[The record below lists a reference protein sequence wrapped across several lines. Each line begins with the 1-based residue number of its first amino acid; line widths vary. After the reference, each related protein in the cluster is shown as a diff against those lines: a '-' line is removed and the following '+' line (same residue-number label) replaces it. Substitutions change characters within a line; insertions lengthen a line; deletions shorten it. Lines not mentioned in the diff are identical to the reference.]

1 MRGPDRHHLP
11 RARELRRS
19 STLAEARLWE
29 QLRAKRLGGVK
40 FVRQH
45 PIGPYFADFACRSR
59 MIVIEVDGATHG
71 TDAERAH
78 DRKRTAFLQQLG
90 YRVLRFGN
98 DEVLNGM
105 DGVLSL
111 VSGALSEAPS
121 PPCPVPGPP

>member
-1 MRGPDRHHLP
+1 
-11 RARELRRS
+11 
-19 STLAEARLWE
+19 
-29 QLRAKRLGGVK
+29 LRAKRLGGVK

-121 PPCPVPGPP
+121 PPRPVPGPP